1 MKRPENDP
9 QKNRKTHEVKIPA
22 QDTEGRRTVAEY
34 ILRSPFALEKLRYHA
49 KTGTIIYRS
58 KMHPV
63 LKRNFEVFS
72 ALDWLA
78 ALTAHI
84 PNHGE
89 HLVRE
94 YGWDSNVSRGKRKKA
109 QPDGTTAAA
118 QAAAE
123 APLAAP
129 GRALKQEWARL
140 IKQVYAADPLL
151 CPRCGFVAS
160 PSA

>member
-1 MKRPENDP
+1 
-9 QKNRKTHEVKIPA
+9 
-22 QDTEGRRTVAEY
+22 VAEY
-34 ILRSPFALEKLRYHA
+34 VLRSPFAQEKLRYHA

-89 HLVRE
+89 HLVRY
-94 YGWDSNVSRGKRKKA
+94 YGWDSNV
-109 QPDGTTAAA
+109 
-118 QAAAE
+118 
-123 APLAAP
+123 
-129 GRALKQEWARL
+129 
-140 IKQVYAADPLL
+140 
-151 CPRCGFVAS
+151 
-160 PSA
+160 